1 MMQKTFSLCLLGLL
15 AATLTSAEMPSN
27 PPALMGTDTLGTPI
41 PRDTSFTLHGTYLK
55 ERKYRP
61 YIRIAEAKT
70 PVVSY
75 LDQAYDEVG
84 GRPLLLDVFCPDGD
98 SSKRY
103 PGVLLIHGGGW
114 QSGDKSQM
122 HTIGKALAAK
132 GYVAVAVE
140 YRLSLEAKYPE
151 AVYDLKSAVRWMR
164 ANADKILLDT
174 KYIASLGTSAGG
186 QLASLLGVTNG
197 IHDFE
202 GQGRGNAEQRSDVQ
216 AVVNIDGTLAFRH
229 PESSEGTAASNWLDG
244 SYDQNPTN
252 WESAAPLNHAS
263 RNSVPII
270 FLNSSI
276 PRFHAGRDDMIK
288 KLDRYGIYWEIR
300 EFPDTPHPFWFFH
313 PWYQPMMDYTLDFL
327 DLTFRQM
334 FE

>member
-1 MMQKTFSLCLLGLL
+1 MSRLILFISLFMLNLIWF
-15 AATLTSAEMPSN
+15 AHAQS
-27 PPALMGTDTLGTPI
+27 PI
-41 PRDTSFTLHGTYLK
+41 PRDTSFTVHSTYLK

-61 YIRIAEAKT
+61 YINVAEANT
-70 PVVSY
+70 ENQIVSQF
-75 LDQAYDEVG
+75 DTKYDRVG
-84 GRPLLLDVFCPDGD
+84 DRPLFLDVFYPNED

-103 PGVLLIHGGGW
+103 PGVILIHGGGW

-122 HTIGKALAAK
+122 HTIGRVLAGQ

-151 AVYDLKSAVRWMR
+151 AVYDLKSAIRWMR
-164 ANADKILLDT
+164 ANAEKIQLDT
-174 KYIASLGTSAGG
+174 NRIAGLGTSAGG

-197 IHDFE
+197 NLDFE
-202 GQGRGNAEQRSDVQ
+202 GKGRGNAHCTSDIQ

-229 PESSEGTAASNWLDG
+229 PESSEGKAASNWLDG
-244 SYDQNPTN
+244 TYEENPEN
-252 WESAAPLNHAS
+252 WESAAPLNHVS
-263 RNSVPII
+263 RNSAPII

-300 EFPDTPHPFWFFH
+300 EFPDTPHPFWFFE
-313 PWYQPMMDYTLDFL
+313 PWFEPMMDYTLVFL
-327 DLTFRQM
+327 DNIFKISKR
-334 FE
+334 

>member
-1 MMQKTFSLCLLGLL
+1 MNLRTYLLSCLLCYFVFI
-15 AATLTSAEMPSN
+15 ADAQ
-27 PPALMGTDTLGTPI
+27 I
-41 PRDTSFTLHGTYLK
+41 QVPRDTSFTLHGTYLK

-61 YIRIAEAKT
+61 YIRIAEPKVDT
-70 PVVSY
+70 RIQTKLNLV
-75 LDQAYDEVG
+75 YDYIGE
-84 GRPLLLDVFCPDGD
+84 RPLFLDAFYPDGD
-98 SSKRY
+98 DSKRY

-151 AVYDLKSAVRWMR
+151 AVYDLKAAVRWMR
-164 ANADKILLDT
+164 GNADKIQLDT
-174 KYIASLGTSAGG
+174 KHIVSLGTSAGG

-197 IHDFE
+197 NPDFE
-202 GQGRGNAEQRSDVQ
+202 GQGRGNAEQPSDVQ
-216 AVVNIDGTLAFRH
+216 AIVNIDGTLAFRH

-244 SYDQNPTN
+244 TYEQNPTS
-252 WESAAPLNHAS
+252 WESAAPLNHVS

-288 KLDRYGIYWEIR
+288 KLNQYNIYWEIR
-300 EFPDTPHPFWFFH
+300 EFPDTPHPYWFFD
-313 PWYQPMMDYTLDFL
+313 PWFQPMIDYTVTFL
-327 DLTFRQM
+327 DGLFQ
-334 FE
+334 

>member
-1 MMQKTFSLCLLGLL
+1 MNLRTYLLSFLLCHFVFINY
-15 AATLTSAEMPSN
+15 AQ
-27 PPALMGTDTLGTPI
+27 I
-41 PRDTSFTLHGTYLK
+41 QVPRDTSFTLHGTYLK

-61 YIRIAEAKT
+61 YIRIAESKT
-70 PVVSY
+70 PVISY
-75 LDQAYDEVG
+75 LDQEYDRVWD
-84 GRPLLLDVFCPDGD
+84 RPLLLDVFRPDGNA
-98 SSKRY
+98 SKRY
-103 PGVLLIHGGGW
+103 PGVLLIHGWGW

-122 HTIGKALAAK
+122 HTIGKTLAAQ

-164 ANADKILLDT
+164 ANADKIQLNT
-174 KYIASLGTSAGG
+174 EYIASLGTSAGG

-197 IHDFE
+197 NLDFE
-202 GQGRGNAEQRSDVQ
+202 GQGRGNAEQLSNVQ

-244 SYDQNPTN
+244 TYEQNSTN
-252 WESAAPLNHAS
+252 WESAAPLNHVS
-263 RNSVPII
+263 PHSVPII

-288 KLDRYGIYWEIR
+288 KLDRYGISWEIR
-300 EFPDTPHPFWFFH
+300 EFPDTPHPFWFFD
-313 PWYQPMMDYTLDFL
+313 PWFQPMMDYTITFL
-327 DLTFRQM
+327 DKI

>member
-1 MMQKTFSLCLLGLL
+1 MNLRIYLLSFLLCHFVFITY
-15 AATLTSAEMPSN
+15 AQ
-27 PPALMGTDTLGTPI
+27 I
-41 PRDTSFTLHGTYLK
+41 QVPRDTSFTLQGTYLK

-61 YIRIAEAKT
+61 YISIAEANVDAQIHVK
-70 PVVSY
+70 PN
-75 LDQAYDEVG
+75 LEYDRIEE
-84 GRPLLLDVFCPDGD
+84 RPLFLDVFYPKGD

-103 PGVLLIHGGGW
+103 PGVILIHGGGW

-164 ANADKILLDT
+164 ANADKIQLDT
-174 KYIASLGTSAGG
+174 KLITSLGTSAGG

-197 IHDFE
+197 NPDFE
-202 GQGRGNAEQRSDVQ
+202 GLRRGNAEQVSDVQ

-229 PESSEGTAASNWLDG
+229 PESSEGTAASNWLNG
-244 SYDQNPTN
+244 TYEENSKN
-252 WESAAPLNHAS
+252 WESAAPLNHVS
-263 RNSVPII
+263 EKSVPII

-288 KLDRYGIYWEIR
+288 KLDQYGIYWEIR
-300 EFPDTPHPFWFFH
+300 EFPDTPHPFWFFN
-313 PWYQPMMDYTLDFL
+313 PWFQPMMDAVVSFL
-327 DLTFRQM
+327 LHIQ
-334 FE
+334 